1 MTDIDKPINDDAP
14 KSDPPRDAPAGNTG
28 NTGNAN
34 EASRT
39 LLAGVVGGVV
49 SAAAYLIYTRLP
61 EEQRDKLHA
70 QGRALLE
77 SRINELRSRFNI

>member
-1 MTDIDKPINDDAP
+1 MYKPMNDDAP
-14 KSDPPRDAPAGNTG
+14 SSGPNRDEPATNS
-28 NTGNAN
+28 N

-39 LLAGVVGGVV
+39 LLAGVVGGIL

-61 EEQRDKLHA
+61 DEQRDKLHA

-77 SRINELRSRFNI
+77 TRINELRSRFNI